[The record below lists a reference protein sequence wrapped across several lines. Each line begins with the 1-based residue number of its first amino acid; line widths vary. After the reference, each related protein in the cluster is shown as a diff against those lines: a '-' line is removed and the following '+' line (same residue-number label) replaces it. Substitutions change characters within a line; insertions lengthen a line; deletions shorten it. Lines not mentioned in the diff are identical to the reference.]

1 MSPSSSN
8 DGAAVDAAPFAELVR
23 RAMGARGLGLR
34 ELCRAADIDP
44 SFLSKVLSGKRNPP
58 AEEDALRRLAGALG
72 LDATRL
78 TVSAGRIPSAWRRVR
93 VDEDAFRSAHALI
106 TGSAARVEEAPA
118 APARGWRSA
127 PRPAPARPEPRP
139 RPAPDLPL
147 RPSRPFGE
155 ELL

>member
-1 MSPSSSN
+1 M
-8 DGAAVDAAPFAELVR
+8 DA
-23 RAMGARGLGLR
+23 RALGLR
-34 ELCRAADIDP
+34 ELCRAADLDP

-78 TVSAGRIPSAWRRVR
+78 AVCAGRIPSEWRRVR
-93 VDEDAFRSAHALI
+93 VDEDSFRAAHALI
-106 TGSAARVEEAPA
+106 TGSARERTEEAPPP
-118 APARGWRSA
+118 PARGWRSPA
-127 PRPAPARPEPRP
+127 RPAPARPESRP
-139 RPAPDLPL
+139 RPAADLPL